1 MNLPT
6 KEELLHKL
14 LRILDEDDTTDE
26 EALSALKTLNK
37 YDKILATKKALEM
50 YEMNIKRVP
59 VMDILL
65 SLLPEEKKTVMDV
78 IPKDLW
84 SNG

>member
-26 EALSALKTLNK
+26 EALSALKTLKK